1 MKPSRFKEIRVELNL
16 TQQELAEILCVSR
29 AMVIS
34 HYETGFR
41 KPSKLIQ
48 VIMSILGSLP
58 EKKKKE
64 WIDLIKANISRV
76 DLQNRRGSHGKS

>member
-1 MKPSRFKEIRVELNL
+1 MKPSRFKEIRAELGL
-16 TQQELAEILCVSR
+16 KQEELAEILCVSQP
-29 AMVIS
+29 MVIS

-58 EKKKKE
+58 DKKRKQ
-64 WIDLIKANISRV
+64 WLDLIKIHISRV
-76 DLQNRRGSHGKS
+76 DSQDRRGPHGKS

>member
-1 MKPSRFKEIRVELNL
+1 MKPSRFKEIRVALDL

-29 AMVIS
+29 PMVIS

-41 KPSKLIQ
+41 NPSKLIQ
-48 VIMSILGSLP
+48 VVMSILEYLP

-64 WIDLIKANISRV
+64 FLDLVKDHIKKV
-76 DLQNRRGSHGKS
+76 DSPSRRGSHGKS